1 MESIVRGL
9 LKDPIMK
16 IDRHIT
22 QELTQHLFET
32 LDDFGR
38 PFHFDLAAINIAR
51 GRDHGLPAYVK
62 FREFCGL
69 PQIRTWTEMRQFIS
83 ADTVEIFRQLY
94 KFVDDVDLFPAMLSE
109 LKSDNALVGPTLSC
123 VLGTQFRDLKFGDRF
138 WYETNQ
144 RPAAFTPGQI
154 NEIRKVTLA
163 RVLCRNLRDT
173 PKIGRAHV

>member
-1 MESIVRGL
+1 
-9 LKDPIMK
+9 
-16 IDRHIT
+16 
-22 QELTQHLFET
+22 
-32 LDDFGR
+32 
-38 PFHFDLAAINIAR
+38 
-51 GRDHGLPAYVK
+51 
-62 FREFCGL
+62 
-69 PQIRTWTEMRQFIS
+69 
-83 ADTVEIFRQLY
+83 
-94 KFVDDVDLFPAMLSE
+94 MLSE

-173 PKIGRAHV
+173 PKIQPKVFFSSKMNDNKLVDCSELTDINWLFWRS